1 MQFQV
6 KKLSTNFT
14 IRVETLPY
22 NKSMWILYDKYNAFL
37 SDIGVSV
44 GVGQVEYIQDIS

>member
-14 IRVETLPY
+14 IRVETLSY
-22 NKSMWILYDKYNAFL
+22 NKSMWILYDKYNVFL